1 METDAQHPD
10 GDEVWVGEVYY
21 PTIEDANPHSLPPPK
36 DGSECEWMQFWRWM
50 RDERLNSAL
59 HGRIPRKR
67 QRN

>member
-10 GDEVWVGEVYY
+10 GDEVRVGEVYY

-50 RDERLNSAL
+50 RD
-59 HGRIPRKR
+59 
-67 QRN
+67 

>member
-1 METDAQHPD
+1 METDKQHPD
-10 GDEVWVGEVYY
+10 GDKVRVGEVYY
-21 PTIEDANPHSLPPPK
+21 PTIEDADPDSLPPPK
-36 DGSECEWMQFWRWM
+36 DGSECEWLQFWRWM